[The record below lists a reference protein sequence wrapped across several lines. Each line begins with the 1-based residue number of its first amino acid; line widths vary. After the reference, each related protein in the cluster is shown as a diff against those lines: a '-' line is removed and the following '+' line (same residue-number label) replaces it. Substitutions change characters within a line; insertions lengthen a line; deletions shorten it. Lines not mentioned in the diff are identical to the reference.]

1 MKLVIQIAMG
11 VFLGAFMSQ
20 LLLDQWH
27 SYQAQHAVE
36 AERQKLAVHEKA
48 RNERDQRVR
57 KVLMGQLQGKT
68 VDNISHTIKDHPHPN
83 NSLEGQT
90 MGMPPME

>member
-1 MKLVIQIAMG
+1 MKLVLQIAMG
-11 VFLGAFMSQ
+11 VFLGALMSQ

-36 AERQKLAVHEKA
+36 AERQRLAVQEKA

-57 KVLMGQLQGKT
+57 EVLMGQLQRGKP
-68 VDNISHTIKDHPHPN
+68 VDNISHPLKENPHTKN
-83 NSLEGQT
+83 GLE
-90 MGMPPME
+90 